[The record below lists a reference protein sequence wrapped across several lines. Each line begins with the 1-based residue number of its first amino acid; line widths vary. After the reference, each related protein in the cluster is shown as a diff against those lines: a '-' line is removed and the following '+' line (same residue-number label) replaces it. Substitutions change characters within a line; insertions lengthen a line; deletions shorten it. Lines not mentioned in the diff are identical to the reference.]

1 MSLQLNWPEL
11 RTNQTVDLIFP
22 WWRTSTWKSK
32 QPRDTQWNHSVTKW
46 LLFLSPQASQSS
58 PNHSTPPIIQT
69 VDIWRQRRT
78 SPPFGQQDTSPNFN
92 YFAASLPQTPTSI
105 KTGLTLDPYF
115 SHEGIKKLDIKPYT
129 IWITDVTTWQEQGS
143 STIPYHSD
151 YQQQFISHCQ
161 QIWDG
166 WGVDTRVVIPDVA
179 YLSNNHT
186 RFILVINQLDA
197 QNFVLQ

>member
-1 MSLQLNWPEL
+1 M
-11 RTNQTVDLIFP
+11 
-22 WWRTSTWKSK
+22 TSI
-32 QPRDTQWNHSVTKW
+32 P
-46 LLFLSPQASQSS
+46 LSPSFPVFSKPLHTTYY
-58 PNHSTPPIIQT
+58 PNSGYLETET
-69 VDIWRQRRT
+69 YFT
-78 SPPFGQQDTSPNFN
+78 PFGQQDTSPNFN

-166 WGVDTRVVIPDVA
+166 WGVDTRVVIPGVA